1 MIVTMRIS
9 FITIFY
15 FLSSLVFA
23 QQTIPISKSEV
34 MEKVMENN
42 YTLKISEQEVLSA
55 KGDYS
60 QTRAAF
66 LPNITASHTGMAT
79 TNPLMAFGFKL
90 NQGIVTQGDFDPN
103 KLNDPSQLEIF
114 ATKIEVQQPIFNLD
128 GVYQRK
134 AAKAKWRATQMQ
146 LERNGD
152 YIKLESEKAYMQL
165 QLAYKNLDVLEVVL
179 KSAKENL
186 RLTKNR
192 FEQGYLQQ
200 ADVLMVE
207 VRVTEIEN
215 QLQYAKSNIL
225 NASEYLALLMD
236 EKLEASLKPT
246 DALKVASNLITSEGL
261 SVNRSDIKAMEF
273 ALEAYRE
280 GYNAEKM
287 TFLPRLNAFG
297 SYELYDDQI
306 FQADADGYL
315 FGASLTWNLLEG
327 SKRFGKTQKSKA
339 EYNKANLQLEQ
350 YKSESSIEVKKA
362 KRMYEDTKNN
372 LKLTQLALE
381 QSREALRI
389 RTNRFKEGLEKTSDL
404 LMAETQVAQKEL
416 EYFNTIFEHN
426 YALAYLQFLTKN

>member
-1 MIVTMRIS
+1 MKINYLV
-9 FITIFY
+9 IF
-15 FLSSLVFA
+15 FGLLWAPVFA
-23 QQTIPISKSEV
+23 QQIVPISKTEV
-34 MEKVMENN
+34 LEKVMQNN
-42 YTLKISEQEVLSA
+42 HTLKISEQEVLSA

-236 EKLEASLKPT
+236 EKLEALLKPT
-246 DALKVASNLITSEGL
+246 DSLKVASNLITSEGL
-261 SVNRSDIKAMEF
+261 SANRSDIKAMEF
-273 ALEAYRE
+273 ALEAYKE

>member
-1 MIVTMRIS
+1 MKINYLV
-9 FITIFY
+9 IF
-15 FLSSLVFA
+15 FGLLWAPVFA
-23 QQTIPISKSEV
+23 QQIVPISKTEV
-34 MEKVMENN
+34 LEKVMQNN
-42 YTLKISEQEVLSA
+42 HTLKISEQEVLSA

-236 EKLEASLKPT
+236 EKLEALLKPT

-261 SVNRSDIKAMEF
+261 SANRSDIKAMEF
-273 ALEAYRE
+273 ALEAYKE

>member
-1 MIVTMRIS
+1 MRIS

-179 KSAKENL
+179 KSAKENF

-236 EKLEASLKPT
+236 EKLEALLKPT
-246 DALKVASNLITSEGL
+246 DSLKVASNLITSEGL
-261 SVNRSDIKAMEF
+261 SANRSDIKAMEF
-273 ALEAYRE
+273 ALEAYKE

>member
-179 KSAKENL
+179 KSAKENF

-236 EKLEASLKPT
+236 EKLEALLKPT
-246 DALKVASNLITSEGL
+246 DSLKVASNLITSEGL
-261 SVNRSDIKAMEF
+261 SANRSDIKAMEF
-273 ALEAYRE
+273 ALEAYKE